1 MTESPDTVKMQDHNS
16 TRAVGAAT
24 VVWMG
29 GWVSSLACW
38 EPQLRAAFP
47 EFEHRF
53 VDTHAVLEDA
63 HPPETLTEASSGS
76 GDRVSPVIV
85 AAWSLGSLRVHRWM
99 AEGVWPAQVPVLSLC
114 PVFRFV
120 PAGAAGAF
128 GESILL
134 RMEEKLGAERET
146 VLRDFWRR
154 MPGAASMPPDW
165 ERSWIEGTRRYDD
178 ASVLRALQYL
188 RVQTADPQA
197 LAATPTRW
205 ELLAGARDRLA
216 AVGPWQGELP
226 PHARLTVHPGG
237 HIPFW
242 ECPALIGDALRRL
255 RDGGQD
261 ADVGP
266 DVGLRDALHSERSGK
281 GSAGRIVS

>member
-1 MTESPDTVKMQDHNS
+1 MTTDAMKPV
-16 TRAVGAAT
+16 

-47 EFEHRF
+47 GYDHRF
-53 VDTHAVLEDA
+53 VDTHDVLEA
-63 HPPETLTEASSGS
+63 TAPPVEVTGALHGAA
-76 GDRVSPVIV
+76 VSPVASSVAAPVVPHIV

-99 AEGVWPAQVPVLSLC
+99 ADGTWPVRVPVLSLC

-134 RMEEKLGAERET
+134 RMEQKLGAERET

-154 MPGAASMPPDW
+154 MPKASAMPPEW
-165 ERSWIEGTRRYDD
+165 ETAWLAGTRRYDD
-178 ASVLRALQYL
+178 ASVLAALRYL
-188 RVQTADPQA
+188 RLQTAEPRTLTSVPA
-197 LAATPTRW
+197 RW
-205 ELLAGARDRLA
+205 ELLAGSQDRLA
-216 AVGPWQGELP
+216 PAGAWRDELP
-226 PHARLTVHPGG
+226 DTARLTLYEGG

-242 ECPALIGDALRRL
+242 ECPDLVGASLQRL
-255 RDGGQD
+255 
-261 ADVGP
+261 ATPGP
-266 DVGLRDALHSERSGK
+266 L
-281 GSAGRIVS
+281 AGAPA